1 MKKQYANPT
10 VKVVFIEDADIV
22 TESLGMGGNAE
33 YDKPNDAKRRGGGIW
48 GEDE

>member
-22 TESLGMGGNAE
+22 TQSDVTLNSDTLDGGTAQ
-33 YDKPNDAKRRGGGIW
+33 AKQRNTNIW
-48 GEDE
+48 DE

>member
-22 TESLGMGGNAE
+22 TESLTVSE
-33 YDKPNDAKRRGGGIW
+33 YDGGTAQAKQRNNNIW
-48 GEDE
+48 DE

>member
-22 TESLGMGGNAE
+22 TES
-33 YDKPNDAKRRGGGIW
+33 PQVTI
-48 GEDE
+48 GEDVSDVSAGAKQRNNNIWDE

>member
-10 VKVVFIEDADIV
+10 LKVVFIEDADIV
-22 TESLGMGGNAE
+22 TDSQLTVGGEAD
-33 YDKPNDAKRRGGGIW
+33 YSKSNDAKQRTNIW

>member
-22 TESLGMGGNAE
+22 TESPQLTFGTDEADYG
-33 YDKPNDAKRRGGGIW
+33 KSNDAKRRNDIW
-48 GEDE
+48 DE

>member
-10 VKVVFIEDADIV
+10 LKVVFIEDADIV
-22 TESLGMGGNAE
+22 TESQLTVGEGVTGVSAQS
-33 YDKPNDAKRRGGGIW
+33 KRRDNNIW